1 MKVTIIG
8 AGLAGSQ
15 AALSLADMGIEVDLF
30 EMKPVKKSPAHHLDH
45 FAELVCSNSLKAKR
59 INSASGLL
67 KAEGLVL
74 GASLLRIASETA
86 LPAGGALAVDRETFS
101 KRVTTALEDHPKITI
116 HHEEVKE
123 LPPSRPLV
131 LAAGPLAGEALLQE
145 LQEAIGRS
153 SLAFFD
159 AAAPILEAASIDPE
173 YSFKQSR
180 YDRGEDDYINCPMDK
195 ETYEN
200 FHAELVAAKRADL
213 KDFDRKQLFQAC
225 QPIEQIAETGLDSLR
240 FGPLKPVGLE
250 DPVTGKR
257 PYANV
262 QLRQENFAANL
273 YNMVGFQTQ
282 LTFAEQ
288 RRVFSLIPALKNAEF
303 VRYGVMHKN
312 AFIDAPSALNQDFQ
326 LKDIPGVYVIGQL
339 SGLEGYVPAIL
350 SGQMLA
356 IQIALQTQGREPLS
370 LDRTTMWGALVEY
383 MTTAQKD
390 YQPMTANFG
399 LLPPLEERVR
409 SKQERYMHYA
419 ERALQS
425 LDKSLEPLRPHLSCL
440 RPLGDAYIID
450 QID

>member
-1 MKVTIIG
+1 MKVSIIG

-15 AALSLADMGIEVDLF
+15 AALSLADMGIEVELY
-30 EMKPVKKSPAHHLDH
+30 EMKPHKKSKAHHLDD

-74 GASLLRIASETA
+74 GASLLKIAGESA
-86 LPAGGALAVDRETFS
+86 LPAGGALAVDRETFA
-101 KRVTTALEDHPKITI
+101 RRITAALEQHPKITI
-116 HHEEVKE
+116 HHEEVKK
-123 LPPSRPLV
+123 LPEARPLV
-131 LAAGPLAGEALLQE
+131 LAAGPLAGASLLAE
-145 LQEAIGRS
+145 LQEAIGQT

-159 AAAPILEAASIDPE
+159 AAAPILEAASIDPDL
-173 YSFKQSR
+173 SFRQSR
-180 YDRGEDDYINCPMDK
+180 YDRGDDYINCPMDK
-195 ETYEN
+195 ETYEH
-200 FHAELVAAKRADL
+200 FYAELVAAKRADL
-213 KDFDRKQLFQAC
+213 KDFDKKQLFQGC
-225 QPIEQIAETGLDSLR
+225 QPIEQIAETGIDSLR

-282 LTFAEQ
+282 LSFTEQ
-288 RRVFSLIPALKNAEF
+288 RRVFRLIPALHQAEF

-312 AFIDAPSALNQDFQ
+312 AFIDAPSALGYDFQ
-326 LKDIPGVYVIGQL
+326 LKALPGVYVIGQL

-350 SGQMLA
+350 SGQMVA
-356 IQIALQTQGREPLS
+356 IQLALRVQGHMALR
-370 LDRTTMWGALVEY
+370 LDRETMWGALVEY
-383 MTTAQKD
+383 MTTPQKD

-399 LLPPLEERVR
+399 LLPPLETRVR
-409 SKQERYMHYA
+409 GKQERYQHYA
-419 ERALQS
+419 DRALLALQ
-425 LDKSLEPLRPHLSCL
+425 KTLEPLRAHLSCL
-440 RPLGDAYIID
+440 RPMDDAYIID

>member
-1 MKVTIIG
+1 M
-8 AGLAGSQ
+8 
-15 AALSLADMGIEVDLF
+15 
-30 EMKPVKKSPAHHLDH
+30 
-45 FAELVCSNSLKAKR
+45 
-59 INSASGLL
+59 
-67 KAEGLVL
+67 
-74 GASLLRIASETA
+74 
-86 LPAGGALAVDRETFS
+86 
-101 KRVTTALEDHPKITI
+101 
-116 HHEEVKE
+116 
-123 LPPSRPLV
+123 
-131 LAAGPLAGEALLQE
+131 
-145 LQEAIGRS
+145 
-153 SLAFFD
+153 
-159 AAAPILEAASIDPE
+159 
-173 YSFKQSR
+173 
-180 YDRGEDDYINCPMDK
+180 
-195 ETYEN
+195 
-200 FHAELVAAKRADL
+200 
-213 KDFDRKQLFQAC
+213 
-225 QPIEQIAETGLDSLR
+225 
-240 FGPLKPVGLE
+240 
-250 DPVTGKR
+250 
-257 PYANV
+257 
-262 QLRQENFAANL
+262 
-273 YNMVGFQTQ
+273 
-282 LTFAEQ
+282 
-288 RRVFSLIPALKNAEF
+288 IPALKNAEF